1 LAADKKNARR
11 LRATLVFVDE
21 SGFSLLPTACRT
33 WSPRGQTPMLRHCF
47 NWPKLSAISAVT
59 PNPHAYLHLVPGSV
73 TSPQVIR
80 FVRHLLRWIPTPLFL
95 LWDGGNPHRSRLTRA
110 ALAAHRDR
118 LRVYRLPAYAPELN
132 PDEWLWAWLKQH
144 ALRGLCPPDLR
155 VLCQSIRG
163 AVRRLR
169 RRPDLIRS
177 FFQACP
183 LSF

>member
-1 LAADKKNARR
+1 LAAYKKNARR

-33 WSPRGQTPMLRHCF
+33 WSPRGQTPILRHCF

-59 PNPHAYLHLVPGSV
+59 PNPHAYLHLVPGTI
-73 TSPQVIR
+73 TSSQVIR
-80 FVRHLLRWIPTPLFL
+80 FVRHLLRWIPAPLFL

-110 ALAAHRDR
+110 ALATHRDR

-144 ALRGLCPPDLR
+144 ALRGLCPPHLN
-155 VLCQSIRG
+155 VLCQSIRA

-169 RRPDLIRS
+169 RRPDIIRS
-177 FFQACP
+177 FFRACP